1 MMIEQKHRPKMQYK
15 LDAVINQSKKE
26 LSEDETR
33 VLARGF
39 KFRPSLKELPIKDI
53 VVGTEAYIK
62 TAKVAQEIANHM
74 RSRVAKEIDRMQA
87 REKRRPTKQ
96 NMTTKEWVAVHK
108 LKADTDRIII
118 PAYKGDKSIVME
130 YSLDKEEHNEEEDA
144 SAIMENESYL
154 EKLGSRIEG
163 HIKVDEDPAKKH
175 EKLLN
180 AALTKMWQVGRQNI
194 TTEIAE
200 EGSQLLLR
208 RDNLKQYMTEGA
220 ISPTLKGK
228 LKEHKEEKPLRKI
241 LDATKAPGHKLG
253 KVLNKLFDPYTRLTK
268 TAINGGNQLIE
279 LIREGRFDGNFLA
292 SSDAVALYPSVLVEE
307 GL

>member
-1 MMIEQKHRPKMQYK
+1 MPGDLSKLYKKIGATRANINFLTRCRKYKLTPKGFLSKSRISTIKSNKMELRFSRIRMREMLKALHAKLFLLELDRKTHPQRESYKLPIDHLKKKQDREYFTKMKKLNKKFSQMMIEQKHRPKMQYK

-118 PAYKGDKSIVME
+118 PADKGDKSIVME
-130 YSLDKEEHNEEEDA
+130 YSLDKEEHN
-144 SAIMENESYL
+144 S
-154 EKLGSRIEG
+154 G
-163 HIKVDEDPAKKH
+163 KH
-175 EKLLN
+175 
-180 AALTKMWQVGRQNI
+180 
-194 TTEIAE
+194 
-200 EGSQLLLR
+200 
-208 RDNLKQYMTEGA
+208 
-220 ISPTLKGK
+220 
-228 LKEHKEEKPLRKI
+228 
-241 LDATKAPGHKLG
+241 ATWL
-253 KVLNKLFDPYTRLTK
+253 
-268 TAINGGNQLIE
+268 
-279 LIREGRFDGNFLA
+279 
-292 SSDAVALYPSVLVEE
+292 
-307 GL
+307 